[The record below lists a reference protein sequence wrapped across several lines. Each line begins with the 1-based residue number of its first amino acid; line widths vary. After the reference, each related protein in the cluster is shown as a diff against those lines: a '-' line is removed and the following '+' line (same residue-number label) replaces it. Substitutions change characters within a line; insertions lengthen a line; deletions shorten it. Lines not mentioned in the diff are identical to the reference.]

1 MFTAAGSMSTTRVRI
16 FGPGMHND
24 ARLRRAT
31 AAALVALMVAAGR
44 VTPVQAWGYA
54 AHKFIMDRAIDL
66 LPPEIRPF
74 FQQYR
79 TTLVEHAID
88 PDTYRTMGFAE
99 EPPRHFLD
107 MDAYGQAPFT
117 ALPHDYD
124 EAVAKFGK
132 EVVLK
137 NGILPWR
144 AQEIADHLRDAFK
157 QTSPWARDDI
167 KLFSAVLTHYI
178 SDAHQPFHAAL
189 NYDGQLTG
197 QPGVHARFEAELFER
212 YQSRLRITPR
222 PVSIVENV
230 RDFTFAALG
239 GSFSQVDALLAA
251 DRAAAAGRTAYDDE
265 YFEKFFERAQPVME
279 GRISAAITAAA
290 SVISSAWIQAGRPPL
305 PAVAAPR
312 PPRPFK

>member
-1 MFTAAGSMSTTRVRI
+1 MR
-16 FGPGMHND
+16 ND
-24 ARLRRAT
+24 VRLRRAT
-31 AAALVALMVAAGR
+31 AAALVALTLTAGR
-44 VTPVQAWGYA
+44 ATPVQAWGYA

-79 TTLVEHAID
+79 TTIVEHAID
-88 PDTYRTMGFAE
+88 PDTYRTMGFVE

-107 MDAYGQAPFT
+107 MDAYGKPPFA

-124 EAVAKFGK
+124 QAIARFGK
-132 EVVLK
+132 DAVLK

-144 AQEIADHLRDAFK
+144 TQEIADHLRDAFK

-197 QPGVHARFEAELFER
+197 QQGVHSRFEAELFER
-212 YQSRLRITPR
+212 YQSRLRIAPR
-222 PVSIVENV
+222 PVSMVENV
-230 RDFTFAALG
+230 RDFTFAALAE
-239 GSFSQVDALLAA
+239 SFSQVDALLAA
-251 DRAAAAGRTAYDDE
+251 DRAAAAGRMAYDNE

-279 GRISAAITAAA
+279 RRISGAITAAA
-290 SVISSAWIQAGRPPL
+290 SVIASAWIQAGKPPL

-312 PPRPFK
+312 PPRAVR